1 MSLTERIKEIR
12 LILSRPYF
20 YVNLYPN
27 KSVVVVFESENDNE
41 PRFTFTGPTLKG
53 AVEEAEKWI
62 EHEKKMRTKVIAS
75 ENGYAHRRHR
85 KSKKIPR
92 IRTPDARSYK
102 RRKKELSNQDK
113 ENE

>member
-1 MSLTERIKEIR
+1 
-12 LILSRPYF
+12 
-20 YVNLYPN
+20 
-27 KSVVVVFESENDNE
+27 
-41 PRFTFTGPTLKG
+41 
-53 AVEEAEKWI
+53 
-62 EHEKKMRTKVIAS
+62 MRTKVIAS

>member
-62 EHEKKMRTKVIAS
+62 EHEKKMGSLRNR
-75 ENGYAHRRHR
+75 EE
-85 KSKKIPR
+85 
-92 IRTPDARSYK
+92 DK
-102 RRKKELSNQDK
+102 RPEKEDSQK
-113 ENE
+113 ENEN